1 MIGRSQAVRTG
12 SIDPMDSSRSSRV
25 RCRRGLAAAFA
36 ALSLLGDGFAAASP
50 PIEFDPRIL
59 ETDFARVPAT
69 AETERLVAQLDADSY
84 LERRAAEEAL
94 VARRVPLSEM
104 LGVLS
109 RPGLSAE
116 QRQRLVGVVARQVER
131 IPRGALGI
139 RMDTGRDIGRGVV
152 VSGFVEGMPASAV
165 LELGDRIVEIE
176 GAPTPT
182 ANELIGAVQRRL
194 PGEVIRLRVI
204 RATDGIEEEKAI
216 DLVLGSVEQL
226 QQDDTDPFARQNPVI
241 AERTRFIAELQLRHG
256 ASAVA
261 VPARAIDE
269 ADDRHAE
276 LRRVDRFAALLAT
289 NAIVDRAAMKA
300 ILEKRLGRL
309 RQESSDPR
317 RDPRERASLREAAT
331 RYEAL
336 LREFE

>member
-1 MIGRSQAVRTG
+1 MLATPRVVAV
-12 SIDPMDSSRSSRV
+12 
-25 RCRRGLAAAFA
+25 
-36 ALSLLGDGFAAASP
+36 P

-59 ETDFARVPAT
+59 ETDFGRVPT
-69 AETERLVAQLDADSY
+69 SPETQRLVAQLDADSFAQ
-84 LERRAAEEAL
+84 RQAAEEAL
-94 VARRVPLSEM
+94 VARRAPLSEL

-116 QRQRLVGVVARQVER
+116 QRQRLVGVVSRQVER

-194 PGEVIRLRVI
+194 PGEVIRLRVFRI
-204 RATDGIEEEKAI
+204 EQGIESEKSI

-226 QQDDTDPFARQNPVI
+226 QQDDTDPFARQNPVL
-241 AERTRFIAELQLRHG
+241 AERTRFIAELQLRYG
-256 ASAVA
+256 SSVLAVATPASA
-261 VPARAIDE
+261 
-269 ADDRHAE
+269 DRDSRHPE
-276 LRRVDRFAALLAT
+276 LRRAERCAALLASE
-289 NAIVDRAAMKA
+289 AITDRDAMRA
-300 ILEKRLGRL
+300 ILERRLGRL
-309 RQESSDPR
+309 RQEASDPR
-317 RDPRERASLREAAT
+317 RDAQERASLREAAV
-331 RYEAL
+331 RYEAI
-336 LREFE
+336 LREME

>member
-1 MIGRSQAVRTG
+1 MPG
-12 SIDPMDSSRSSRV
+12 SRSTSL
-25 RCRRGLAAAFA
+25 RRGGRVALAAIVAAAFA
-36 ALSLLGDGFAAASP
+36 VDGAIASP
-50 PIEFDPRIL
+50 PIEFDPRIF
-59 ETDFARVPAT
+59 ETDFTRVPAT
-69 AETERLVAQLDADSY
+69 AETERLVAQLDAVS
-84 LERRAAEEAL
+84 LAERRAAEEAL

-116 QRQRLVGVVARQVER
+116 QRQRLVGVVSRQVER

-152 VSGFVEGMPASAV
+152 VSGFVEGMPASSV

-194 PGEVIRLRVI
+194 PGEVIRLRVVRI
-204 RATDGIEEEKAI
+204 EDGLEEEKAI

-256 ASAVA
+256 ASSIP
-261 VPARAIDE
+261 VPTRAAMEEDS
-269 ADDRHAE
+269 RHPE
-276 LRRVDRFAALLAT
+276 LRRVDRVAELLASA
-289 NAIVDRAAMKA
+289 AIVDREAMRA
-300 ILEKRLGRL
+300 ILERRLGRL
-309 RQESSDPR
+309 RQEASDPR
-317 RDPRERASLREAAT
+317 RDPRDRASLREAAT
-331 RYEAL
+331 RYEAM

>member
-1 MIGRSQAVRTG
+1 MTGRRATAWWCG
-12 SIDPMDSSRSSRV
+12 SRLV
-25 RCRRGLAAAFA
+25 WAAIAASAFVAEA
-36 ALSLLGDGFAAASP
+36 ALASP

-59 ETDFARVPAT
+59 ETDFTRVPAT
-69 AETERLVAQLDADSY
+69 AETERLVAQLDAVSLVD
-84 LERRAAEEAL
+84 RRAAEEAL

-116 QRQRLVGVVARQVER
+116 QRQRLVGVVSRQVER

-204 RATDGIEEEKAI
+204 RIEDGFEEEKAI

-256 ASAVA
+256 ASLVAVA
-261 VPARAIDE
+261 TREEQPQDP
-269 ADDRHAE
+269 RHPE
-276 LRRVDRFAALLAT
+276 LRRADQVATLLASE
-289 NAIVDRAAMKA
+289 AIVDRGAMKA
-300 ILEKRLGRL
+300 ILERRLGRL
-309 RQESSDPR
+309 RQEASDPR
-317 RDPRERASLREAAT
+317 RDPRERASIREAAN
-331 RYEAL
+331 RYEAM